1 MSDLSSLRERFPAL
15 SRVGD
20 DGHPML
26 FADAPGGSQVPA
38 SVIDAMANYLRR
50 SNSNTHGLFDTSRE
64 TDEVIDAAR
73 RAGADVTGADPDEIV
88 LGPNATTLLMGLSR
102 SFGRT
107 LAPGDEV
114 VVTMLDHDAN
124 VRPWILA
131 AEDAG
136 ATVRW
141 VDIHD
146 DDVTLDLDSFDR
158 ALSDRTRL
166 VAFTLASN
174 AVGTIPDAAELARRA
189 HAAGALVAVDGVH
202 LAQHRSLDARAIGAD
217 VLACSPYKFFGPH
230 LGLLAVR
237 RELLQAW
244 RPYKLRPA
252 PDEIPASWETGTQ
265 NHEGLAG
272 MVAAVDYL
280 AGVGRDFGPIGAIEA
295 TGANAST
302 GTSPSPAETGVTSV
316 TSVRRREILAAFDA
330 IQVHERELS
339 LRFLAGLADMPRVRL
354 WGIDDPARAERTPTF
369 AIRVG
374 DQHPAETAEKLG
386 RRGILVW
393 DGHYYAITVME
404 RLGLLDDGGAVR
416 VGFCHYHSA
425 QDVDRVLT
433 ELDAL

>member
-1 MSDLSSLRERFPAL
+1 MTDLSPLRARFPSL
-15 SRVGD
+15 SREGP
-20 DGHPML
+20 DGRPMV
-26 FADAPGGSQVPA
+26 FADAPGGSQVPE
-38 SVIDAMANYLRR
+38 SVIEAMVAYLRT

-64 TDEVIDAAR
+64 TDEVIEAAR
-73 RAGADVTGADPDEIV
+73 RAGADITGADPDEIV

-107 LAPGDEV
+107 LGPGDEI

-146 DDVTLDLDSFDR
+146 EDATLDLDSFDG

-174 AVGTIPDAAELARRA
+174 AVGSIPHAADLARRA

-202 LAQHRSLDARAIGAD
+202 LAQHRSLDVRAIDAD
-217 VLACSPYKFFGPH
+217 ILACSPYKFFGPH
-230 LGLLAVR
+230 LGMLAVR
-237 RELLQAW
+237 RDLLAEW

-252 PDEIPASWETGTQ
+252 PDEVPERWETGTQ

-272 MVAAVDYL
+272 LAAAVDYL
-280 AGVGRDFGPIGAIEA
+280 AGVGREFGAPVG
-295 TGANAST
+295 
-302 GTSPSPAETGVTSV
+302 GT
-316 TSVRRREILAAFDA
+316 RRGEVVAAFDA
-330 IQVHERELS
+330 IVAHERELAV
-339 LRFLAGLADMPRVRL
+339 RFLEGLVRMPRVRL
-354 WGIDDPARAERTPTF
+354 WGVSDPARVGERTPTF

-374 DQHPAETAEKLG
+374 EQHPAETAEKLG
-386 RRGILVW
+386 RRGVLVW

-404 RLGLLDDGGAVR
+404 RLGLLDSGGAVR
-416 VGFCHYHSA
+416 VGFCHYHSIE
-425 QDVDRVLT
+425 DVDRVLD
-433 ELDAL
+433 ELERL